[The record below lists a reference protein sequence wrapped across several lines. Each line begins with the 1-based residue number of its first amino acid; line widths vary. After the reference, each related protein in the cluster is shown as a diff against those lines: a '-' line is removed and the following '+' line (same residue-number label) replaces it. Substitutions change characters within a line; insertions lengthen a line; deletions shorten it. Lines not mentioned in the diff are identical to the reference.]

1 MALNEMQKKAVETTE
16 GPLLILAGAGS
27 GKTTVLVNRVQ
38 HIIEDGYA
46 LPWQVLAITFTNK
59 AAGEIRERL
68 TKAIGEEAESI
79 WAYTFHSCCSRI
91 LRRFADRLG
100 YSNHFTIYDT
110 DDSKRVIKR
119 CQKQLEIEDK
129 YLSYKA
135 ILSEIS
141 KAKDS
146 LVDFEEYKQSA
157 FGDFRLAKIADC
169 YELYQKELKKSDAM
183 DFDDIIFNTVKLLRE
198 NDDVLELYQKQFKY
212 VMVDEYQDTNHAQ
225 YVLTSLLAGGY
236 KNIKSVKRDII
247 LTHKLVIVLLRHEN
261 TLAPPIFTGIF
272 QTVKYL
278 HAKV

>member
-1 MALNEMQKKAVETTE
+1 MC
-16 GPLLILAGAGS
+16 
-27 GKTTVLVNRVQ
+27 
-38 HIIEDGYA
+38 
-46 LPWQVLAITFTNK
+46 
-59 AAGEIRERL
+59 IRD
-68 TKAIGEEAESI
+68 
-79 WAYTFHSCCSRI
+79 SRI
-91 LRRFADRLG
+91 G

-129 YLSYKA
+129 YLSHKS

-141 KAKDS
+141 RAKDS
-146 LVDFEEYKQSA
+146 LVDYEEYKQNA
-157 FGDFRLAKIADC
+157 FSDFRLAKIADC

-236 KNIKSVKRDII
+236 KNICVVGDDDQSIYRFRGATIQNI
-247 LTHKLVIVLLRHEN
+247 LNFEDEYENACVIRLEQNYRSTQNVLDAANGVISNLSLIH
-261 TLAPPIFTGIF
+261 I
-272 QTVKYL
+272 
-278 HAKV
+278 